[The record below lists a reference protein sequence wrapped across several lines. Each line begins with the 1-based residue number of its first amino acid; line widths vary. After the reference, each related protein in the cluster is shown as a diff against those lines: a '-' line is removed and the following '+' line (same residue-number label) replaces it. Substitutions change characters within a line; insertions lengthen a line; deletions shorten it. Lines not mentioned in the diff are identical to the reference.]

1 MPCLVLLVVAVIPHS
16 INQFVELM
24 DLHMPLLVVLA
35 ALKTISQLWSDIVA
49 TYYICILIELMI
61 MMYYSYL
68 LNYIPVNKAPLRQGA
83 QCL

>member
-35 ALKTISQLWSDIVA
+35 ALKTTSQLWSDID
-49 TYYICILIELMI
+49 ICILMELMI

-68 LNYIPVNKAPLRQGA
+68 LNYR
-83 QCL
+83 

>member
-35 ALKTISQLWSDIVA
+35 ALKTTLQLWSDIVA
-49 TYYICILIELMI
+49 TYYICVLIELMI

-68 LNYIPVNKAPLRQGA
+68 LNYR
-83 QCL
+83 